1 MADIKIIS
9 KQNGVAV
16 VLPTGAVFIGDA
28 DGDYVAEP
36 GSISTQLNIKRDIDT
51 FYVAK
56 NVVWTDIKNSAGVQI
71 GTSRDNCV
79 SLLNSLFFNRR
90 SSIQEIDNVDFQNQ
104 QQAGQV
110 LKLVDI
116 GGGTLRIS
124 NEDEQ
129 DVVSEIVAA
138 TSISAGDKTTIQSN
152 LGVDPSGTDNSTDVT
167 LGGSY
172 NYITISGQTI
182 TRNQVDYNT
191 DISNTPSI
199 PVSGVDFDPVGTDN
213 STDVTLSGSYNY
225 LTLTGQQITLGQVD
239 YSTDVSNTPSIPVSG
254 VDFDPVGTDNSTDV
268 TLAGAYNYLTLTG
281 QQITLGQVD
290 YSTDISNT
298 PSIPVSGVDFD
309 PVGTDNSTDAT
320 VGATAS
326 DVLKMAAGQVLGAF
340 DAGVDKLVFWDD
352 SESKL
357 TYATIGTNLTM
368 TGSTLSASGGGGGGG
383 SANMENTFSAPS
395 TVGAFQDGARLAID
409 AYGTAPSATA
419 GTLVNFGN
427 TAPSAVGAQS
437 VNTAATGM
445 LTVVTDAASGDE
457 LLVEGVIKMS
467 SNTGWST
474 AKKGAPLYMSTTAG
488 AVTTTA
494 PSTAGEFVRVVGHV
508 VDGANSTIYFK
519 PDNTWLEL

>member
-152 LGVDPSGTDNSTDVT
+152 LGVDPSGTDNSTEVT

-254 VDFDPVGTDNSTDV
+254 VDFDPVGTDNSTD
-268 TLAGAYNYLTLTG
+268 
-281 QQITLGQVD
+281 
-290 YSTDISNT
+290 
-298 PSIPVSGVDFD
+298 
-309 PVGTDNSTDAT
+309 AT
-320 VGATAS
+320 IGATAS

-368 TGSTLSASGGGGGGG
+368 TGSTLSASGGGGG

-474 AKKGAPLYMSTTAG
+474 AKMGAPLYMSTTAG